1 MARVAHLALLLTCLA
16 PTAALRL
23 PPRVSALRQEHRAAA
38 VALAVSAAL
47 ATTPL
52 AAGALGVL
60 DAAPTLTIA
69 VVCDSSGRCTKPPG
83 SKGAAPPP
91 LSAAE
96 KLKKDSLAQ
105 AERLKKDAAKASTGG
120 TLMCAGLAAP
130 QLTALA
136 TWRLLAALRCKLVR
150 TSLPLPGKEAQK
162 SAAKLT
168 KDAKKA
174 LPVDPNPNPNPDL
187 DPNPGPNPNA
197 LTLTLTF
204 TLTPRRRC
212 LSTRRK
218 R

>member
-1 MARVAHLALLLTCLA
+1 MDGTARGDKLRHDSCLVNVLFISNLKFGMARVAHLALLLTCLA

-52 AAGALGVL
+52 AVGALGVL

-83 SKGAAPPP
+83 AKGAAPP

-136 TWRLLAALRCKLVR
+136 TWRLLAALRCK
-150 TSLPLPGKEAQK
+150 
-162 SAAKLT
+162 
-168 KDAKKA
+168 
-174 LPVDPNPNPNPDL
+174 
-187 DPNPGPNPNA
+187 
-197 LTLTLTF
+197 
-204 TLTPRRRC
+204 
-212 LSTRRK
+212 
-218 R
+218 

>member
-1 MARVAHLALLLTCLA
+1 MRHDARGPPYVLFISNLKFGMVRVAHLALLLTCLA
-16 PTAALRL
+16 PAAALRL
-23 PPRVSALRQEHRAAA
+23 PPRVSAPRQEHRAAA

-52 AAGALGVL
+52 AAGATLSVL

-83 SKGAAPPP
+83 AKGAPPP

-120 TLMCAGLAAP
+120 SLMCAGLAAP

-136 TWRLLAALRCKLVR
+136 TWRLLAALCCK
-150 TSLPLPGKEAQK
+150 
-162 SAAKLT
+162 
-168 KDAKKA
+168 
-174 LPVDPNPNPNPDL
+174 
-187 DPNPGPNPNA
+187 
-197 LTLTLTF
+197 
-204 TLTPRRRC
+204 
-212 LSTRRK
+212 
-218 R
+218 